1 MRRVFSS
8 KSSTWAVSLLVILA
22 MLLAACGPAAA
33 PAPEA
38 APPAAEAPAGE
49 TYTIAFSVP
58 AMSFPFFVHME
69 KQVRDEAAKMGNVEI
84 ITLDGQ
90 DNTTKQVADLEG
102 VIAQGYDGLIVS
114 PRTNEGVA
122 PVIQQVIDAGIPVVT
137 IDRRADG
144 VTGLLAHVGAD
155 NVIGGEAQGEAILSL
170 FPDGA
175 KIIELLGTPG
185 ASPAIDRSAGL
196 HNVIDPAGNIEVVC
210 QQTGNFNRNDGLTVT
225 ENCLT
230 ANPDVQAIVAA
241 NDDMALGAIEA
252 ASAAGLSIPILG
264 FDALPEA
271 IQAVNEGTLYG
282 SVEQFPGGQ
291 SRTALQTIMAF
302 IQDGAAPASDVV
314 LLSPKLIS
322 KENIMEAERIG
333 EVPGMEAAAPAAAA
347 APAEQL
353 TIAFSVPAMSFPFF
367 VHMEKQVRDEAA
379 KIGNIEIITLDGQ
392 DNTTKQVADL
402 EGVIAQGY
410 DGLIVSPRTN
420 EGVAPVIQQV
430 IDAGIPVVTI
440 DRRADGVTGLL
451 AHVGADNVIGGEA
464 QGEAILSLFPDG
476 AKIIELLGTPGA
488 SPAIDRSAGLHNVID
503 PAGNIEVVCQQT
515 GNFNRNDGLTVTE
528 NCLTAN
534 PDVQAIVA
542 ANDDMALGA
551 IEAVSA
557 AGIAIP
563 VLGFD
568 ALPEALLAVRDGGM
582 YGTVEQF
589 PGGQSRTALQTI
601 VNFIVSGAAPESD
614 VVLLSPKLITT
625 ENFDEAERIGEIPQ

>member
-1 MRRVFSS
+1 MG
-8 KSSTWAVSLLVILA
+8 KGSTKHGLYLASSLLIILA
-22 MLLAACGPAAA
+22 MLLAAC
-33 PAPEA
+33 
-38 APPAAEAPAGE
+38 APAGAPGASE
-49 TYTIAFSVP
+49 PAAPTEGKVYRIAFSVP
-58 AMSFPFFVHME
+58 GMNFPFFVHME
-69 KQVRDEAAKMGNVEI
+69 RQVRDEAAKIGNIEI

-90 DNTTKQVADLEG
+90 DNTTKQLADLEG
-102 VIAQGYDGLIVS
+102 VIARGYDGLIVS
-114 PRTNEGVA
+114 PRTSDGLSS
-122 PVIQQVIDAGIPVVT
+122 VIQQVIDAGIPVVT
-137 IDRRADG
+137 IDRSAQG
-144 VTGLLAHVGAD
+144 VNGLLAHVGAN
-155 NVIGGEAQGEAILSL
+155 NVIGGEAQGETILSL

-185 ASPAIDRSAGL
+185 SSPAIDRSAGL
-196 HNVIDPAGNIEVVC
+196 HNIIDPVGNIEVVC
-210 QQTGNFNRNDGLTVT
+210 QQTGEFNRDKGLTVT
-225 ENCLT
+225 ENCLS
-230 ANPDVQAIVAA
+230 ANPDAQAIVAA
-241 NDDMALGAIEA
+241 NDDMALGAVEA
-252 ASAAGLSIPILG
+252 AKAAGVNIPILG

-302 IQDGAAPASDVV
+302 IKDDASPASDVI
-314 LLSPKLIS
+314 LLSPKMVS
-322 KENIMEAERIG
+322 KENLMEAERIG
-333 EVPGMEAAAPAAAA
+333 EVPGMEAAA
-347 APAEQL
+347 APATPTEQL
-353 TIAFSVPAMSFPFF
+353 RIAFSVPAMSFPFF
-367 VHMEKQVRDEAA
+367 VHMERQVRDEAA

-440 DRRADGVTGLL
+440 DRRADGVNGLL
-451 AHVGADNVIGGEA
+451 AHVGADNVIGGEE
-464 QGEAILSLFPDG
+464 QGKAILNLFPDG

-488 SPAIDRSAGLHNVID
+488 SPAIDRSAGLHNIID

-551 IEAVSA
+551 IEAASA
-557 AGIAIP
+557 AGVSIP
-563 VLGFD
+563 IIGFD

-601 VNFIVSGAAPESD
+601 VNFIVSSATPASD
-614 VVLLSPKLITT
+614 VVLLSPKLVTT
-625 ENFDEAERIGEIPQ
+625 ENFDEAERLSEIPQ

>member
-1 MRRVFSS
+1 MHKGLRKGVYLAS
-8 KSSTWAVSLLVILA
+8 SLLIILA
-22 MLLAACGPAAA
+22 MVLAACAPGGAPAASESA
-33 PAPEA
+33 TA
-38 APPAAEAPAGE
+38 PAAEGKV
-49 TYTIAFSVP
+49 YRIAFSVP

-69 KQVRDEAAKMGNVEI
+69 KQVRDEAAKIGNIEI

-102 VIAQGYDGLIVS
+102 VIAKGYDGLIVS

-144 VTGLLAHVGAD
+144 VNGLLAHVGAD
-155 NVIGGEAQGEAILSL
+155 NVIGGEEQGNAILSL

-196 HNVIDPAGNIEVVC
+196 HNIIDPAGNIEVVC
-210 QQTGNFNRNDGLTVT
+210 QQTGEFNRDKGLTVT
-225 ENCLT
+225 ENCLS
-230 ANPDVQAIVAA
+230 ANPDAQAIVAA

-252 ASAAGLSIPILG
+252 AKAAGLDIPIIG

-282 SVEQFPGGQ
+282 TVEQFPGGQ
-291 SRTALQTIMAF
+291 SRTALQTIMNF
-302 IQDGAAPASDVV
+302 INSGAKPESDVV
-314 LLSPKLIS
+314 LLSPKLIT
-322 KENIMEAERIG
+322 KDNIGEAERIG
-333 EVPGMEAAAPAAAA
+333 EVPGMEGMAPAPAAA
-347 APAEQL
+347 APAEKL

-402 EGVIAQGY
+402 EGVIAKGY

-440 DRRADGVTGLL
+440 DRRADGVNGLL
-451 AHVGADNVIGGEA
+451 AHVGADNVIGGEE
-464 QGEAILSLFPDG
+464 QGNAILSLFPDG

-488 SPAIDRSAGLHNVID
+488 SPAIDRSAGLHNIID

-515 GNFNRNDGLTVTE
+515 GEFNRDKGLTVTE
-528 NCLTAN
+528 NCLSAN
-534 PDVQAIVA
+534 PDAQAIVA

-551 IEAVSA
+551 IEAAKA
-557 AGIAIP
+557 AGLDIP
-563 VLGFD
+563 IIGFD
-568 ALPEALLAVRDGGM
+568 ALPEALLAVRDGAM

-601 VNFIVSGAAPESD
+601 VNFIVNGAKPDKD
-614 VVLLSPKLITT
+614 VVLLSPKLITKD
-625 ENFDEAERIGEIPQ
+625 NFEEAERLSEIPE

>member
-69 KQVRDEAAKMGNVEI
+69 KQVRDEAAKMGNV
-84 ITLDGQ
+84 
-90 DNTTKQVADLEG
+90 
-102 VIAQGYDGLIVS
+102 
-114 PRTNEGVA
+114 
-122 PVIQQVIDAGIPVVT
+122 
-137 IDRRADG
+137 
-144 VTGLLAHVGAD
+144 
-155 NVIGGEAQGEAILSL
+155 
-170 FPDGA
+170 
-175 KIIELLGTPG
+175 
-185 ASPAIDRSAGL
+185 
-196 HNVIDPAGNIEVVC
+196 
-210 QQTGNFNRNDGLTVT
+210 
-225 ENCLT
+225 
-230 ANPDVQAIVAA
+230 
-241 NDDMALGAIEA
+241 
-252 ASAAGLSIPILG
+252 
-264 FDALPEA
+264 
-271 IQAVNEGTLYG
+271 
-282 SVEQFPGGQ
+282 
-291 SRTALQTIMAF
+291 
-302 IQDGAAPASDVV
+302 
-314 LLSPKLIS
+314 
-322 KENIMEAERIG
+322 
-333 EVPGMEAAAPAAAA
+333 
-347 APAEQL
+347 
-353 TIAFSVPAMSFPFF
+353 
-367 VHMEKQVRDEAA
+367 
-379 KIGNIEIITLDGQ
+379 EIITLDGQ

>member
-1 MRRVFSS
+1 MRKVFSS
-8 KSSTWAVSLLVILA
+8 RTIYSIASLLVIMA
-22 MLLAACGPAAA
+22 MLLSACAPAAT
-33 PAPEA
+33 PAGDA
-38 APPAAEAPAGE
+38 QATQPAAESE
-49 TYTIAFSVP
+49 TYRIAFSVP

-69 KQVRDEAAKMGNVEI
+69 KQVRDEAAKLGNIEI

-114 PRTNEGVA
+114 PRTSEGVA

-144 VTGLLAHVGAD
+144 VNGLLAHVGAD
-155 NVIGGEAQGEAILSL
+155 NVIGGEEQGKAILSL

-196 HNVIDPAGNIEVVC
+196 HNIIDPAGTIEVVC

-252 ASAAGLSIPILG
+252 ASAAGLSIPIIG

-271 IQAVNEGTLYG
+271 IQAVNDGSMYGT
-282 SVEQFPGGQ
+282 VEQFPGGQ

-302 IQDGAAPASDVV
+302 ITDGTAPESDVV
-314 LLSPKLIS
+314 LLSPKLVS
-322 KENIMEAERIG
+322 QENLMEAERIS
-333 EVPGMEAAAPAAAA
+333 EVPGMEAAAA
-347 APAEQL
+347 APAEKL

-379 KIGNIEIITLDGQ
+379 KLGNIEIITLDGQ

-410 DGLIVSPRTN
+410 DGLIVSPRTS

-440 DRRADGVTGLL
+440 DRRADGVNGLL
-451 AHVGADNVIGGEA
+451 AHVGADNVIGGEE
-464 QGEAILSLFPDG
+464 QGKAILSLFPDG

-488 SPAIDRSAGLHNVID
+488 SPAIDRSAGLHNIID
-503 PAGNIEVVCQQT
+503 PAGTIEVVCQQT

-551 IEAVSA
+551 IEAASA
-557 AGIAIP
+557 AGLSIP
-563 VLGFD
+563 IIGFD
-568 ALPEALLAVRDGGM
+568 ALPEALLAVRDGAL
-582 YGTVEQF
+582 YGSVEQF

-601 VNFIVSGAAPESD
+601 VNFIVNGTAPESD

-625 ENFDEAERIGEIPQ
+625 ENFAEAERISEIPQ

>member
-1 MRRVFSS
+1 MRKGSIKRGIYLVS
-8 KSSTWAVSLLVILA
+8 SLLLVLA
-22 MLLAACGPAAA
+22 MVLAGCAPGAA
-33 PAPEA
+33 PAGGEQAAPAEA
-38 APPAAEAPAGE
+38 AKM
-49 TYTIAFSVP
+49 YRIAFSVP

-69 KQVRDEAAKMGNVEI
+69 RQVRDEAAKMGNVEI

-144 VTGLLAHVGAD
+144 VSGLLAHVGAD

-196 HNVIDPAGNIEVVC
+196 HNIIDPAGIIEVVC

-252 ASAAGLSIPILG
+252 ASAAGLSIPIIG

-271 IQAVNEGTLYG
+271 IQAVNDGTMYG
-282 SVEQFPGGQ
+282 TVEQFPGGQ
-291 SRTALQTIMAF
+291 SRTALQTIMSF
-302 IQDGAAPASDVV
+302 IVDGAAPESDVV
-314 LLSPKLIS
+314 LLSPRLVS
-322 KENIMEAERIG
+322 KDNIMEAERIG
-333 EVPGMEAAAPAAAA
+333 EVPGMEAAAAPAA
-347 APAEQL
+347 PTEQL
-353 TIAFSVPAMSFPFF
+353 QIAFSVPAMSFPFF
-367 VHMEKQVRDEAA
+367 VHMERQVRDEAA

-440 DRRADGVTGLL
+440 DRRADGVSGLL

-488 SPAIDRSAGLHNVID
+488 SPAIDRSAGLHNIID
-503 PAGNIEVVCQQT
+503 PAGIIEVVCQQT

-551 IEAVSA
+551 IEAASA
-557 AGIAIP
+557 AGLSIP
-563 VLGFD
+563 IIGFD
-568 ALPEALLAVRDGGM
+568 ALPEALLAVRDGSM

-601 VNFIVSGAAPESD
+601 VNFIVNGATPESD
-614 VVLLSPKLITT
+614 VVLLSPKLVTA
-625 ENFDEAERIGEIPQ
+625 ENFDEAERLSEIPE

>member
-8 KSSTWAVSLLVILA
+8 KGAYIVASLLVIMA
-22 MLLAACGPAAA
+22 MLLSACAPAAT
-33 PAPEA
+33 PSGGEA
-38 APPAAEAPAGE
+38 AAEPAAEGQ
-49 TYTIAFSVP
+49 TYRIAFSVP

-144 VTGLLAHVGAD
+144 VNGLLAHVGAD
-155 NVIGGEAQGEAILSL
+155 NVIGGEAQGQAILSL

-241 NDDMALGAIEA
+241 NDDMALGAVEA
-252 ASAAGLSIPILG
+252 ASAAGVSVPIIG

-291 SRTALQTIMAF
+291 SRTALNTIMDF
-302 IQDGAAPASDVV
+302 IVDGTAPASDVV
-314 LLSPKLIS
+314 LLSPKLVS
-322 KENIMEAERIG
+322 KDNLMEAERIG
-333 EVPGMEAAAPAAAA
+333 EVPGMEAAAAPEAA
-347 APAEQL
+347 APVEQL

-379 KIGNIEIITLDGQ
+379 KIGNIEIVTLDGQ

-402 EGVIAQGY
+402 EGVIAKGY

-440 DRRADGVTGLL
+440 DRRADGVNGLL

-464 QGEAILSLFPDG
+464 QGQAILSLFPDG

-515 GNFNRNDGLTVTE
+515 GEFNRDKGLTVTE
-528 NCLTAN
+528 NCLSAN
-534 PDVQAIVA
+534 PDAQAIVA

-551 IEAVSA
+551 IEAVKA
-557 AGIAIP
+557 AGLDLPI
-563 VLGFD
+563 LGFD
-568 ALPEALLAVRDGGM
+568 ALPEALLAVRDGAL
-582 YGTVEQF
+582 YGSVEQF

-601 VNFIVSGAAPESD
+601 VNFIVNGTAPESD

-625 ENFDEAERIGEIPQ
+625 ENFEEAERIGEIPQ

>member
-1 MRRVFSS
+1 MLKGFTRRHVYLVS
-8 KSSTWAVSLLVILA
+8 SLLIILA
-22 MLLAACGPAAA
+22 MILSACAPGGAPATSGPAA
-33 PAPEA
+33 E
-38 APPAAEAPAGE
+38 PAAGKV
-49 TYTIAFSVP
+49 YKIAFSVP

-69 KQVRDEAAKMGNVEI
+69 KQVRDEAAKIGNIEI

-102 VIAQGYDGLIVS
+102 VIAKGYDGLIVS

-144 VTGLLAHVGAD
+144 VNGLLAHVGAD
-155 NVIGGEAQGEAILSL
+155 NVLGGEEQGKAILSL

-196 HNVIDPAGNIEVVC
+196 HNIIDPAGNIEVVC
-210 QQTGNFNRNDGLTVT
+210 QQTGEFNRDKGLTVT
-225 ENCLT
+225 ENCLS
-230 ANPDVQAIVAA
+230 ANPDAQAIVAA
-241 NDDMALGAIEA
+241 NDDMALGAVEA
-252 ASAAGLSIPILG
+252 AKAAGVELPIIG

-271 IQAVNEGTLYG
+271 LQAINEGTLYG
-282 SVEQFPGGQ
+282 TVEQFPGGQ
-291 SRTALQTIMAF
+291 SRTALQTIMNF
-302 IQDGAAPASDVV
+302 ITTGAKPASDVV
-314 LLSPKLIS
+314 LLAPKLIT
-322 KENIMEAERIG
+322 KENIGEAERIG
-333 EVPGMEAAAPAAAA
+333 EVPGMEGMAPAPAAAA
-347 APAEQL
+347 PAKKL

-402 EGVIAQGY
+402 EGVIAKGY

-440 DRRADGVTGLL
+440 DRRADGVNGLL
-451 AHVGADNVIGGEA
+451 AHVGADNVLGGEE
-464 QGEAILSLFPDG
+464 QGKAILSLFPDG

-488 SPAIDRSAGLHNVID
+488 SPAIDRSAGLHNIID

-515 GNFNRNDGLTVTE
+515 GEFNRDKGLTVTE
-528 NCLTAN
+528 NCLSAN
-534 PDVQAIVA
+534 PDAQAIVA

-551 IEAVSA
+551 VEAAKA
-557 AGIAIP
+557 AGVELPII
-563 VLGFD
+563 GFD
-568 ALPEALLAVRDGGM
+568 ALPEALLAVRDGAM

-589 PGGQSRTALQTI
+589 PGGQSRTALQTL
-601 VNFIVSGAAPESD
+601 VNFIVNGAKPASD
-614 VVLLSPKLITT
+614 VVLLAPKLITQ
-625 ENFDEAERIGEIPQ
+625 ENFEEAERLSEIPQ